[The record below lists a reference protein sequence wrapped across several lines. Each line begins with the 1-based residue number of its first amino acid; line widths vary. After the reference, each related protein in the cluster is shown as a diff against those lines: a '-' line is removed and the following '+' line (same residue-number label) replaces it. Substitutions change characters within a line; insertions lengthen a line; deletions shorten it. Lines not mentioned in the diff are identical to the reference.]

1 MIRKRALKILAWTL
15 GSLVLLFVLA
25 AVGIYLFL
33 TSDYLRAQIEN
44 RAGTMSGRKTTIAKV
59 EFDWGWTTRVR
70 LDGVQISNAD
80 WGKAPHM
87 LTAKLIDFDIR
98 VWPLLGGHIVLPRLT
113 LEAPELAL
121 ERNDKGELNWSFEQ
135 SPAAATVAR
144 QIAPEERADDP
155 SSGS

>member
-1 MIRKRALKILAWTL
+1 MMKRALKFLAWTF

-25 AVGIYLFL
+25 AVGVYLFL
-33 TSDYLRAQIEN
+33 TSDYLRTQIEN
-44 RAGTMSGRKTTIAKV
+44 RAGTMSGRKTAIAKV

-70 LDGVQISNAD
+70 LDDVKISNAD

-98 VWPLLGGHIVLPRLT
+98 LALTGGHIVLPRLT
-113 LEAPELAL
+113 LEAPELVL
-121 ERNDKGELNWSFEQ
+121 ERSDKGGVELEFQQ
-135 SPAAATVAR
+135 SPAAAEWR
-144 QIAPEERADDP
+144 SRLPPRNAPTPR